1 MTTQYDYNI
10 KHKIDDALNIN
21 KAIEYTIIN
30 YMHHQLGWTLDD
42 CKKRV
47 ITESNREIPKG
58 VLNYLEGTGWKIK
71 GAKLIDIGSGQGGM
85 VLEALI
91 RGAEAYGIE
100 PGEEFTKLARMRLRD
115 AGFNQ
120 ANILSTSGEAVPFD
134 SDIFDYVISLQVLE
148 HVKNPEKILN
158 EIFRILKPGGR
169 CHISCENYLSFR
181 EQHYRVAWLPLLPK
195 FIGGA
200 YLKIIG
206 RDPSF
211 LKNYVYYT
219 TYPEIW
225 RVAKKAGFIN
235 LTYKCS
241 IDKILNTDSTSSNVK
256 TFTLR
261 IIKRLPK
268 KTAEKIILYW
278 YHFRNFYK
286 VGVSVLLV
294 KPNN

>member
-10 KHKIDDALNIN
+10 KLKIDDAQSIN
-21 KAIEYTIIN
+21 EAIEYTIIN
-30 YMHHQLGWTLDD
+30 YMHYQLGWTLDD

-58 VLNYLEGTGWKIK
+58 VLNYLEGTGWEIK
-71 GAKLIDIGSGQGGM
+71 GRKIIDIGSGQGGT
-85 VLEALI
+85 VLESLI
-91 RGAEAYGIE
+91 RGADAIGIE
-100 PGEEFTKLARMRLRD
+100 PGDEFAKLSEMRLKD
-115 AGFNQ
+115 AGFDKNR
-120 ANILSTSGEAVPFD
+120 IFKCGGEKLPFD
-134 SDIFDYVISLQVLE
+134 NDTFDYAISLQVLE
-148 HVKNPEKILN
+148 HVKDPKKIIE
-158 EIFRILKPGGR
+158 EIYRVLKPGGQCFIR
-169 CHISCENYLSFR
+169 CENYLSFR

-195 FIGGA
+195 FIGEI

-225 RVAKKAGFIN
+225 RLAKKAGFIN

-241 IDKILNTDSTSSNVK
+241 IDKILNTDITSSTVK
-256 TFTLR
+256 NFTLR
-261 IIKRLPK
+261 IIKHLPK

-286 VGVSVLLV
+286 VGVSLLLL